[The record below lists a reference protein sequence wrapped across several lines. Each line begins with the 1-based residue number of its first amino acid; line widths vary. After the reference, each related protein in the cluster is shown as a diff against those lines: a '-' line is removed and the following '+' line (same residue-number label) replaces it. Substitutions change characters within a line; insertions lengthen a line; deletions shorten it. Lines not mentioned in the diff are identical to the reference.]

1 MSNYLILI
9 LLSFFMLISIAAGT
23 QFKVGGSNGW
33 SVPDTNATSYSQW
46 AEKNRF
52 KIGDSLLFVYLPD
65 EDSVLLVNAD
75 AYNSCNT
82 SSFVDFFNDG
92 NTVFTFTRS
101 SHFYFISGKKDNC
114 DKNEKLV
121 VVVMADRA
129 TVQAWHLLP
138 FLLLLLLH
146 LLRHLTEGWWRNQ
159 LLNPR
164 QMGHLRGSLAWSAQ
178 LVLYLELCHMFSE
191 VVFVCKVR
199 IYCVLPI

>member
-33 SVPDTNATSYSQW
+33 SVPDTNAMSYSQW
-46 AEKNRF
+46 AAKNRF

-101 SHFYFISGKKDNC
+101 SHFYFISGKKDYC
-114 DKNEKLV
+114 HKNEKLV
-121 VVVMADRA
+121 VVVMADRSN
-129 TVQAWHLLP
+129 
-138 FLLLLLLH
+138 
-146 LLRHLTEGWWRNQ
+146 RS
-159 LLNPR
+159 
-164 QMGHLRGSLAWSAQ
+164 SLAPAPLPASASPPPPPYGGEVEEPTAQ
-178 LVLYLELCHMFSE
+178 PSPNGASSRVIGMVSTIGAVLGALPY
-191 VVFVCKVR
+191 VF
-199 IYCVLPI
+199 

>member
-1 MSNYLILI
+1 MSNSVCLI

-33 SVPDTNATSYSQW
+33 SVPDTNAMSYSQW

-52 KIGDSLLFVYLPD
+52 KIGDSLLFAYLPD

-101 SHFYFISGKKDNC
+101 GHFYFISGKKDNC
-114 DKNEKLV
+114 EKNEKLV
-121 VVVMADRA
+121 VVVMADRS
-129 TVQAWHLLP
+129 
-138 FLLLLLLH
+138 
-146 LLRHLTEGWWRNQ
+146 NSS
-159 LLNPR
+159 
-164 QMGHLRGSLAWSAQ
+164 SLAPAPLPASASPPPPYGWVVEEPTAQ
-178 LVLYLELCHMFSE
+178 PPPPNGASSRVVGMVSTIGAVLGALSYAF
-191 VVFVCKVR
+191 
-199 IYCVLPI
+199 